1 MTSCSTLAPTVFWL
15 SKSFLLLL
23 LLLLLFSWRRRRRRR
38 NCFCCCSLLLPPPIS
53 SKHTVWQAKLLPIR
67 AIDNFRLTFESLS
80 LSFFTYNFV
89 PLASLISGFDFLC
102 LPFFVHFSS
111 ISAAVAAGYQIVG
124 LLGRTWT
131 DFLACSFMAEI
142 ENGKI

>member
-1 MTSCSTLAPTVFWL
+1 MTSCSILAPTAFGCQ
-15 SKSFLLLL
+15 S
-23 LLLLLFSWRRRRRRR
+23 LFCCLCCYFSLVDVVVVVVE
-38 NCFCCCSLLLPPPIS
+38 NCFCCRSLPLPPPIS

-124 LLGRTWT
+124 LLGRT
-131 DFLACSFMAEI
+131 
-142 ENGKI
+142 